1 MFHVKHAYCKSK
13 SKERADVLHALRKG
27 LDKEMGM
34 SGMDAMH
41 PSGKYDKQLT
51 LIFRLWSPESSGSV
65 LCIR

>member
-1 MFHVKHAYCKSK
+1 MVKRLRLQKGVHMMCTPF
-13 SKERADVLHALRKG
+13 RKG